1 MESNVIW
8 TPRVVLYTKLPL
20 VSPDTEKTA
29 STTVLQTGPL
39 TRVCEQLIPTLV
51 WGNEHVFRGGRNTS
65 KPAVSVICSSLFLS
79 FFSVCPD

>member
-29 STTVLQTGPL
+29 PIKVLQTGPL

-51 WGNEHVFRGGRNTS
+51 WGNFRN
-65 KPAVSVICSSLFLS
+65 L
-79 FFSVCPD
+79 PDYLAHLLDDSA